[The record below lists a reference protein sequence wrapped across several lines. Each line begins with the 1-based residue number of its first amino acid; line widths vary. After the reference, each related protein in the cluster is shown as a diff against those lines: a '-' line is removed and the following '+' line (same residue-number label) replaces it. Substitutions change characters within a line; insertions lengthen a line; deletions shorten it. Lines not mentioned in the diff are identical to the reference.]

1 MANTNVI
8 YNVFNLERPDNEQK
22 DRSVRGVRADIL
34 LKTDSVRGLPVDG
47 TFLPA
52 STAWHPQSGKK
63 YVLNA
68 DCTAWVL
75 IAGSQGGSVPTE
87 DIESGVV
94 LAGNDDGTYGWAYLG
109 DMLPELGSTSSA
121 GDTGIIATQES
132 ISDSEE
138 ESYPTVAEFN
148 ALLASLRAAG
158 ILETPA
164 AAETE

>member
-1 MANTNVI
+1 MPNVI
-8 YNVFNLERPDNEQK
+8 YNVFNLERPDNERK
-22 DRSVRGVRADIL
+22 DSSVRGVRADIL
-34 LKTDSVRGLPVDG
+34 LKTDSVEGLPVDG

-63 YVLNA
+63 YILNA

-87 DIESGVV
+87 NIYLGAV
-94 LAGNDDGTYGWAYLG
+94 LAGTNDGTYEWGDLM
-109 DMLPELGSTSSA
+109 DMLPELGNTSSA
-121 GDTGIIATQES
+121 GDRGIIVMQEP

-138 ESYPTVAEFN
+138 EDYPTVAEFN
-148 ALLASLRAAG
+148 ALLAVLRAAG

-164 AAETE
+164 ETE